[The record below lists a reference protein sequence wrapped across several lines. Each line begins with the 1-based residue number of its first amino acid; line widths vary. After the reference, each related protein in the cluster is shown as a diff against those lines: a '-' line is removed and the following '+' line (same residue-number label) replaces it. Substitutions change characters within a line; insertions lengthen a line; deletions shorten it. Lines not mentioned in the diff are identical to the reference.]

1 MPDGWVKLYRAL
13 LEWPWFRVPGVA
25 HFWIYCLLK
34 ATHTDRTATV
44 GMDSV
49 SLEPGQ
55 FVFGR
60 NQASK
65 ETGLSVQNI
74 RTALEILTK
83 RAECLK
89 ITTHSTNHFS
99 VVTVLNWETYQE
111 RDGGINQ
118 PVNQPPTNR
127 QPGSNQPPTTDKN
140 VKNGKKG
147 KKEEEDSSEPPQ
159 TADPEPP
166 SPLTFPDFPCVG
178 GGPAI
183 WTLTTAKVAEYAS
196 SFPGVNLDAELRKAW
211 QWCVDNRA
219 NRKTFRGMPA
229 FLSRWLSRAQDQA
242 RAPRRQGVID
252 FDAERREQQ
261 RAEKQ
266 KMLDDVFADPP
277 EGAPSGT

>member
-13 LEWPWFRVPGVA
+13 LEWPWFRVPAVA
-25 HFWIYCLLK
+25 HLWVWCLLK
-34 ATHTDRTATV
+34 STHVERTGVV
-44 GMDSV
+44 GQVRVD
-49 SLEPGQ
+49 LKPGE
-55 FVFGR
+55 FIFGR
-60 NQASK
+60 NKAAE
-65 ETGLSVQNI
+65 ETGLSVQQV
-74 RTALEILTK
+74 RTAMMIL
-83 RAECLK
+83 RRENCLNLTSK
-89 ITTHSTNHFS
+89 STNHFS
-99 VVTVLNWETYQE
+99 VVSLLNWEVYQSRE
-111 RDGGINQ
+111 NE
-118 PVNQPPTNR
+118 VNQPKRQPATNR
-127 QPGSNQPPTTDKN
+127 QPTDNQPVTTDKN
-140 VKNGKKG
+140 VKKGKNGKNNSA
-147 KKEEEDSSEPPQ
+147 DSSEPPQ
-159 TADPEPP
+159 TDGSEPP

-211 QWCVDNRA
+211 QWCIDNRA

-252 FDAERREQQ
+252 FDAERRNQQ